1 MLYAQRSLKQD
12 DMLRLVFAVSSAISQ
27 NFPNSDE

>member
-1 MLYAQRSLKQD
+1 MLYARCSLKQD
-12 DMLRLVFAVSSAISQ
+12 DMQRFVFAVSSAIFQ

>member
-1 MLYAQRSLKQD
+1 MLYARCSLKQD
-12 DMLRLVFAVSSAISQ
+12 DMQRFVFAVSSAISQ